1 VQTTYTGLRGYIEV
15 QRDMY
20 AEHNMYGD
28 LKGFSFTHAD
38 ILGWFL
44 EKAEEFTGNN
54 LELTK
59 ELKDSTPW
67 FAPEIKQCYY
77 NSMMYRSPFHADRE
91 VSYFEGW
98 ATSVIPIA
106 HAWNVVDGKVA
117 DTTWELIREE
127 DASEDT
133 YLGIRIPGSFI
144 MKVLSK
150 STHYRQA
157 NCAGPFLYD
166 YIAVQLMNRPIYHAQ
181 LEIAQFEYEQNSLA
195 MLHQPTGGWYNGEV
209 DPRMLPAGPR
219 AEWELNEECLVAARE
234 NLSNATK
241 LAGEEYE
248 RYFQITTEDE

>member
-1 VQTTYTGLRGYIEV
+1 MQTTYTGLRGYIEA

-20 AEHNMYGD
+20 AQHHVFGD

-77 NSMMYRSPFHADRE
+77 NSMMYRTELKVDYFQRYYNSVMYRSPFHADRE

-144 MKVLSK
+144 MEVLDK

-166 YIAVQLMNRPIYHAQ
+166 YIAVQLMNEA
-181 LEIAQFEYEQNSLA
+181 
-195 MLHQPTGGWYNGEV
+195 
-209 DPRMLPAGPR
+209 
-219 AEWELNEECLVAARE
+219 
-234 NLSNATK
+234 
-241 LAGEEYE
+241 EYE
-248 RYFQITTEDE
+248 RYFQFNTEEE